1 MDKPPLP
8 SPHDSPCQNSE
19 ACLRPELAQEGVSV
33 SQGSGFKQLGQQEID
48 AYVRGEGGNRCF
60 LNSKSIDAGGG
71 RGWEGG
77 EGGTQCFRILE

>member
-8 SPHDSPCQNSE
+8 SPHDSPCQNPG
-19 ACLRPELAQEGVSV
+19 LEGVSV
-33 SQGSGFKQLGQQEID
+33 SHGSEFKQLGQQEID

-77 EGGTQCFRILE
+77 TQLFRILE